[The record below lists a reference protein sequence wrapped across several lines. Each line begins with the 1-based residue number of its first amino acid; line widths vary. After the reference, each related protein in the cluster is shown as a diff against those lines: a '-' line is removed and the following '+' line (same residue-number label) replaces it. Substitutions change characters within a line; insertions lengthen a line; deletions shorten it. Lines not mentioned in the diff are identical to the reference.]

1 MTDITIDKLTVLNNT
16 AYTSIING
24 FIDIQNTNTKSYVQI
39 TNVTAKGNSVN
50 TEITSSNLYVFS
62 VTNINKL
69 LISDVTFYNNIGTPI
84 VLRSDK
90 KSLGKLHLYLSG
102 ILLFGQNS
110 GLFGGACALYNL
122 DVIANIRGETVGD
135 FKGNSAVYG
144 GAVYIQ
150 TYSIIVVSHM
160 QTFFENNTAV
170 TAGNSIYFA
179 TNPNTTVE
187 KNKHL
192 FKFNNSTNNIRS
204 LATSISFI
212 AIGNTTNFNLFPGQ
226 TIIVNFSIMDFFGFP
241 SSCTADVYL
250 KCNNRLHSCLNEPV
264 RMKGPETVV
273 IAQNPNTNVTTVDTG
288 LIVLSPEGP
297 DVNNNISLL
306 LWCQNLE
313 RTGTEI
319 PLKITKCPLGFIYS
333 QDDSM
338 CKCAEVLKNTTFV
351 CSAKF
356 GTACVLHGHWYGTD
370 FNNTFIARCSFPECR
385 YSYEPCPSDLL
396 TAGST
401 HDYVLLG
408 FDADRQCSDGRGG
421 ALCRGCALG
430 YVFTFTSAMCV
441 PQASCSWWQPYLILL
456 FSILF
461 QILIA
466 LLLVLVVRFK
476 YILGSGFLYGPML
489 FLALVNHLP
498 LHNYL
503 EYSTLSTAISVITS
517 IPLLNLELFSLI
529 PWCFFPSFSKL
540 YNYSLHYLGPL
551 TVLTVILII
560 SFIARQWPNVLRRW
574 QSSPLKAMCILMLL
588 SFWSLADISVNILTL
603 TVISYK
609 RENSIQSTYVVS
621 VQPEF
626 KYFSPEHLPVAIP
639 ALLVLIA
646 VITPLLIILLLSP
659 LLSKIVSLHRI
670 KPFLDEFQSCYKDK
684 YRWYSAVYF
693 TVWIF
698 IVTLQGHS
706 AVLFIQTAFI
716 ILTSVH
722 FLIRPYRSRVLNTM
736 DMLLLLDLNFL
747 IALLHHKLEKSLTAM
762 ILVYILVLGP
772 LPCFLV
778 LFAYACILKC
788 GVYKYAHGLWTR
800 RRQHSTDRQQHDEE
814 QEQQHAPVPVY
825 IFEDREPLIG
835 IVNDA

>member
-1 MTDITIDKLTVLNNT
+1 MGV
-16 AYTSIING
+16 
-24 FIDIQNTNTKSYVQI
+24 
-39 TNVTAKGNSVN
+39 
-50 TEITSSNLYVFS
+50 
-62 VTNINKL
+62 
-69 LISDVTFYNNIGTPI
+69 
-84 VLRSDK
+84 
-90 KSLGKLHLYLSG
+90 
-102 ILLFGQNS
+102 
-110 GLFGGACALYNL
+110 
-122 DVIANIRGETVGD
+122 

-150 TYSIIVVSHM
+150 TYSITVVSPQWHV

-187 KNKHL
+187 KNKYL
-192 FKFNNSTNNIRS
+192 FKMNNSTNNIGS

-212 AIGNTTNFNLFPGQ
+212 TIGNTTNFNLFPGQ

-273 IAQNPNTNVTTVDTG
+273 IAQNPNTNMVTVDTG

-306 LWCQNLE
+306 LRCQNLE
-313 RTGTEI
+313 HTGTEI

-333 QDDSM
+333 QADSM

-370 FNNTFIARCSFPECR
+370 FNNTFIARCSFPDCR

-408 FDADRQCSDGRGG
+408 FDSDRQCSDGRGG

-430 YVFTFTSAMCV
+430 YVFTFTSAVCV

-461 QILIA
+461 QILFA
-466 LLLVLVVRFK
+466 LLLVLVMRFK
-476 YILGSGFLYGPML
+476 FTLGSGFLYGPML

-498 LHNYL
+498 LDNYL
-503 EYSTLSTAISVITS
+503 EYSTLSTVISVITS
-517 IPLLNLELFSLI
+517 IPLLNLELFSLV
-529 PWCFFPSFSKL
+529 PWCFFTSFSKL

-588 SFWSLADISVNILTL
+588 SFWSLADISINILTL

-609 RENSIQSTYVVS
+609 GENSIQSTYVVS
-621 VQPEF
+621 VQPDF
-626 KYFSPEHLPVAIP
+626 KYFSSEHLLVAIP

-659 LLSKIVSLHRI
+659 LLSKIISLHRI

-722 FLIRPYRSRVLNTM
+722 FLIRPYRSIVLNTM

-747 IALLHHKLEKSLTAM
+747 IALLHHKLEKSLTAT

-778 LFAYACILKC
+778 LFGYACILKC
-788 GVYKYAHGLWTR
+788 GVYKYAHGLWIR

-814 QEQQHAPVPVY
+814 QEQPPPVPVY